1 MIDEYG
7 IDDERDNERDKSR
20 GIKKVISGFRIKNSR
35 MVISSGMVI
44 VCPVP
49 TRILLSMC
57 KVPEGEV
64 SQQAQKVRR

>member
-7 IDDERDNERDKSR
+7 IDDKLDKSR
-20 GIKKVISGFRIKNSR
+20 GIKRTISGFRIKNAR

-49 TRILLSMC
+49 IRILHNRF
-57 KVPEGEV
+57 KVPNGEV
-64 SQQAQKVRR
+64 AEQAQKVRR